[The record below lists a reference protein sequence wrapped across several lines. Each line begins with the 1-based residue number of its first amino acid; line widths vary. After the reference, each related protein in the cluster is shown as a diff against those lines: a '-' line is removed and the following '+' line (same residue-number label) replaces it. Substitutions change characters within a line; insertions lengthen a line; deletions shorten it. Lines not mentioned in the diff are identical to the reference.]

1 MKTAQDRDL
10 WLIDVL
16 TVLLIA
22 AIVLFPSSVAR
33 IALGIPLVL
42 FFPGYTLIAALFP
55 RKGSLGGVERIALSF
70 GLSIAVVPLIGLILN
85 YTPWGIRLYPV
96 LISLT
101 AFILIMSGITW
112 RRRRELSPGERFTAS
127 FTLKLPAW
135 KGQGTLDRVL
145 SIVLVVAIAGAIGTL
160 IYAIASPREG
170 EKFTE
175 FYILGTDGKAAGYPT
190 ALSPGERG
198 EIILGI
204 VNHEQEEADYQVKVR
219 IDTDGGGVKAWLK
232 EEGAAT
238 ALPDNILTVEGLA
251 HEEKWQGELIFEPL
265 NLGEKQKLEFLLF
278 SSRMRE
284 GHHIC
289 GELASGN
296 FFDLEINETKGRGT
310 ASLDNK
316 SSSSHGYRVEL
327 WQDEVLQKEII
338 FTAAEGEKLEEKFPF
353 PPGKSIFL
361 IYEDNELAI
370 EDSGA
375 ELSLHLWLD
384 VS

>member
-1 MKTAQDRDL
+1 MKTTQNRDL
-10 WLIDVL
+10 WLIDIL

-22 AIVLFPSSVAR
+22 VIALFPSSVAR

-101 AFILIMSGITW
+101 VFILIMSGITW
-112 RRRRELSPGERFTAS
+112 HRRRGLSPGERFTAS
-127 FTLKLPAW
+127 FALKLPAW

-160 IYAIASPREG
+160 IYAIATPKVG

-190 ALSPGERG
+190 ALNLGERR

-204 VNHEQEEADYQVKVR
+204 VNHEQEEANYQVKVR
-219 IDTDGGGVKAWLK
+219 IDADGGGVKAWLK

-238 ALPDNILTVEGLA
+238 ALPDDTLTVEGLA

-265 NLGEKQKLEFLLF
+265 NQGEKQKLEFLLF
-278 SSRMRE
+278 SSMMRE
-284 GHHIC
+284 AHHIC

-296 FFDLEINETKGRGT
+296 FFDLEINEAEGRGT

-316 SSSSHGYRVEL
+316 SGASHSYRVEV
-327 WQDEVLQKEII
+327 WQNGALQNEVN
-338 FTAAEGEKLEEKFPF
+338 FTAAGGAEMEEKVSF
-353 PPGKSIFL
+353 PPGKYIFL
-361 IYEDNELAI
+361 IYEDNALAV